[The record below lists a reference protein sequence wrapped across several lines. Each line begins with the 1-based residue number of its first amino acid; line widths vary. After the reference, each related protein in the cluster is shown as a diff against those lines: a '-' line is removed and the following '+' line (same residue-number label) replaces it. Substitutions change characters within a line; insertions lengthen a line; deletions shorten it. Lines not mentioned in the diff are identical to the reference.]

1 MSIGNVGAGDLG
13 NVRRPTPAIWKD
25 FEWALTNGRPGE
37 GFVHHEDFAVGPAFA
52 DNTTGVWTGN
62 LPWRYF
68 TSDSSGVATFSTAD
82 SESAI
87 VVTSDG
93 DNEGFVLSMAAAPLR
108 ITSGSGRKVAFEA
121 RVKSSTITDT
131 KHGFFLGLFE
141 PLVPTA
147 SSHIQASGAM
157 ADENFIGFHRLEGDG
172 DKLDVVWKAD
182 TVTQQTAIGADAI
195 TLVADTYVKVGF
207 VFDGATTIRF
217 YYNET
222 DLGSSVRIGE
232 TQLEA
237 SAFPSD
243 INLSM
248 AFALINATATTPGS
262 STLDWMRC
270 GMMYAED

>member
-1 MSIGNVGAGDLG
+1 MSIGNVSAGDLG
-13 NVRRPTPAIWKD
+13 NKRRPTPAIWKD

-37 GFVHHEDFAVGPAFA
+37 GFVYHEDFAVGPAFA

-68 TSDSSGVATFSTAD
+68 TSDSSGVITFSTAA
-82 SESAI
+82 ESAI

-93 DNEGFVLSMAAAPLR
+93 DNEGAVLSMAAAPIR

-121 RVKSSTITDT
+121 LVKSSTITDS

-147 SSHIQASGAM
+147 TSHIQASGAM

-182 TVTQQTAIGADAI
+182 TITQQSSVGADAV

-207 VFDGATTIRF
+207 LFDGETTIRF
-217 YYNET
+217 YYNED
-222 DLGSSVRIGE
+222 DLGSSVRVTE
-232 TQLEA
+232 TALEA
-237 SAFPSD
+237 TSFPSD

-248 AFALINATATTPGS
+248 AFALINATGSTPGS
-262 STLDWMRC
+262 TTLEWLRC
-270 GMMYAED
+270 GMVYAED